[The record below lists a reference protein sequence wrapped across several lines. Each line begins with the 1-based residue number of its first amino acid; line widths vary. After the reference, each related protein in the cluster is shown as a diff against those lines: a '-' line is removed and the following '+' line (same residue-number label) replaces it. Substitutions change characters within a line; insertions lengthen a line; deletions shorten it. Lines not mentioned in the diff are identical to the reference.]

1 VYNESQFVV
10 LAGFVVLSEGR
21 DAMYGDISME
31 HSNTSA
37 FSTLA
42 EAIDRAVERYAE
54 RNPRS
59 ALQHE
64 RAVQVMP
71 GGNTRSVLF
80 YSPFP
85 LAMARGEGCRLWDAD
100 GHEYIDFIGEF
111 TAGLYGHSNPVIRE
125 AIDRALDAG
134 INLSGHNLLESE
146 LARLICDRFPAV
158 DAVRFTNSGTEAN
171 LMAIAAARVHTRR
184 DKVVVFA
191 GGYHGGVLT
200 FANGHSPV
208 NVPHDLLIAHYNDLA
223 SAQRLFE
230 SHPDE
235 VAAVVVEPMQGAAG
249 CICGESEFLAG
260 LRALASKYGALLIF
274 DEVMTSRLAPGGL
287 QEAIGIEPD
296 LTTLGKYIGG
306 GMSFG
311 AFGGRAPV
319 MDQFDP
325 RKPGATPHAGTFN
338 NNVLSM
344 AAGAAGLSRLYTADV
359 AREMNA
365 MGDRLREQL
374 NAICVERNVP
384 LQFIGRGS
392 LMNLQAGRHAI
403 RSVKDLLPE
412 GNRVKDLFFFHML
425 EHGIYLARRGFIV
438 LSMPITEKEI
448 GRLLSAFD
456 EFVERYASV
465 LA

>member
-1 VYNESQFVV
+1 
-10 LAGFVVLSEGR
+10 L
-21 DAMYGDISME
+21 
-31 HSNTSA
+31 
-37 FSTLA
+37 
-42 EAIDRAVERYAE
+42 
-54 RNPRS
+54 
-59 ALQHE
+59 
-64 RAVQVMP
+64 
-71 GGNTRSVLF
+71 
-80 YSPFP
+80 
-85 LAMARGEGCRLWDAD
+85 
-100 GHEYIDFIGEF
+100 
-111 TAGLYGHSNPVIRE
+111 RE
-125 AIDRALDAG
+125 
-134 INLSGHNLLESE
+134 
-146 LARLICDRFPAV
+146 
-158 DAVRFTNSGTEAN
+158 
-171 LMAIAAARVHTRR
+171 
-184 DKVVVFA
+184 
-191 GGYHGGVLT
+191 
-200 FANGHSPV
+200 
-208 NVPHDLLIAHYNDLA
+208 
-223 SAQRLFE
+223 
-230 SHPDE
+230 
-235 VAAVVVEPMQGAAG
+235 
-249 CICGESEFLAG
+249 
-260 LRALASKYGALLIF
+260 LASKYGAVLIF

-287 QEAIGIEPD
+287 QEALGIEPD

-311 AFGGRAPV
+311 AFGGRASI

-344 AAGAAGLSRLYTADV
+344 AAGAVGLSRVYIADV

-365 MGDRLREQL
+365 MGGRLREQL

-412 GNRVKDLFFFHML
+412 GNSVKDLFFFHMV

-456 EFVERYASV
+456 KFVERYMGV

>member
-1 VYNESQFVV
+1 MH
-10 LAGFVVLSEGR
+10 R
-21 DAMYGDISME
+21 DITME
-31 HSNTSA
+31 NSITSA

-42 EAIDRAVERYAE
+42 EAIDRAVERYTE
-54 RNPRS
+54 RNPHS
-59 ALQHE
+59 ALQYE

-80 YSPFP
+80 YGPFP
-85 LAMARGEGCRLWDAD
+85 LAIARGEGCRLWDAD
-100 GHEYIDFIGEF
+100 GHEYIDFIAEF
-111 TAGLYGHSNPVIRE
+111 TAGLYGHSNSVIRA

-171 LMAIAAARVHTRR
+171 LMAISAARVHTRR
-184 DKVVVFA
+184 DKVIVFA

-200 FANGHSPV
+200 FANGNSPV
-208 NVPHDLLIAHYNDLA
+208 NVPHDLLIANYNDLA
-223 SAQRLFE
+223 SVQELFE

-249 CICGESEFLAG
+249 CICGERDFLAR

-287 QEAIGIEPD
+287 QEALGIEPD

-311 AFGGRAPV
+311 AFGGRASI

-365 MGDRLREQL
+365 RGDRLREQL

-384 LQFIGRGS
+384 LQFTGRGS

-412 GNRVKDLFFFHML
+412 GNSVKDLFFFHMV

-438 LSMPITEKEI
+438 LSMPITEQET

-456 EFVERYASV
+456 TLVERYAGV

>member
-1 VYNESQFVV
+1 
-10 LAGFVVLSEGR
+10 
-21 DAMYGDISME
+21 ME
-31 HSNTSA
+31 KSITSA
-37 FSTLA
+37 FPTLA
-42 EAIDRAVERYAE
+42 EAIDRAVERYTE
-54 RNPRS
+54 CNPQS
-59 ALQHE
+59 ALQYE
-64 RAVQVMP
+64 RAVQFMP

-80 YSPFP
+80 YGPFP
-85 LAMARGEGCRLWDAD
+85 LAIARGEGCHLWDAD
-100 GHEYIDFIGEF
+100 GHEYIDFIAEF

-171 LMAIAAARVHTRR
+171 LMAISAARVHTRR
-184 DKVVVFA
+184 DKVIVFA

-200 FANGHSPV
+200 LAKGNSPV
-208 NVPHDLLIAHYNDLA
+208 NVPHDLLIANYNDLA
-223 SAQRLFE
+223 SVQGLFE
-230 SHPDE
+230 LHPVE

-249 CICGESEFLAG
+249 CICGERDFLTG
-260 LRALASKYGALLIF
+260 LRELASMYGALLIF

-287 QEAIGIEPD
+287 QEALGITPD

-311 AFGGRAPV
+311 AFGGRASI

-344 AAGAAGLSRLYTADV
+344 AAGAAGLSSLYTADV

-365 MGDRLREQL
+365 RGDQLRERL
-374 NAICVERNVP
+374 NAICADRNVP

-412 GNRVKDLFFFHML
+412 GNSVKDLFFFHMV

-456 EFVERYASV
+456 TFLERYAGV

>member
-1 VYNESQFVV
+1 MQ
-10 LAGFVVLSEGR
+10 
-21 DAMYGDISME
+21 DPT
-31 HSNTSA
+31 TSA
-37 FSTLA
+37 PVSIA
-42 EAIDRAVERYAE
+42 EAIDSAVVRYTK
-54 RNPRS
+54 RNPQS
-59 ALQHE
+59 ALQYE
-64 RAVQVMP
+64 RAVRVMP
-71 GGNTRSVLF
+71 GGNTRTVVF

-85 LAMARGEGCRLWDAD
+85 LAIARGEGCRLWDAD
-100 GHEYIDFIGEF
+100 GHEYIDFIAEF
-111 TAGLYGHSNPVIRE
+111 TAGIYGHSNPVIRK
-125 AIDRALDAG
+125 ALDLALDSG

-146 LARLICDRFPAV
+146 LAHLICDRFPAV

-171 LMAIAAARVHTRR
+171 LMAISAARVHAGR
-184 DKVVVFA
+184 DKVIVFG

-200 FANGHSPV
+200 FANGNSPV
-208 NVPHDLLIAHYNDLA
+208 NVPHDVLIASYNDLA
-223 SAQRLFE
+223 SVQDLFE
-230 SHPDE
+230 SHGDE

-249 CICGESEFLAG
+249 CICGEREFLAG

-287 QEAIGIEPD
+287 QEALGIKPD

-311 AFGGRAPV
+311 AFGGQASI

-338 NNVLSM
+338 NNVLTM
-344 AAGAAGLSRLYTADV
+344 AAGTAGLSRLYTADV

-374 NAICVERNVP
+374 NAICAARNVP

-403 RSVKDLLPE
+403 RSVKDLLPA
-412 GNRVKDLFFFHML
+412 GNSVKDLFFFHMV

-438 LSMPITEKEI
+438 LSMPITDKEI

-456 EFVERYASV
+456 AFIERYAGV